1 MTLNITIAINTN
13 NKGLENVPSMFEIYP
28 FQYLVSVTKNDT
40 DNSIIRNI
48 FVKTP
53 PVVIISRGNC
63 PFEII
68 VMIHI
73 NL

>member
-1 MTLNITIAINTN
+1 MILKITTIINTN
-13 NKGLENVPSMFEIYP
+13 NKGFENVPNICEIYP
-28 FQYLVSVTKNDT
+28 FQYLVSATNKDI
-40 DNSIIRNI
+40 DNNIMRNI
-48 FVKTP
+48 FVNSP

-68 VMIHI
+68 VIFHT